1 MCRGQFDIALVR
13 DAGLCKL
20 RGRDSSACLPA
31 ESVGEVHAKAK
42 HRVFLVRYSRSGL
55 VQAGVDKNNNSDTC
69 HEMVF
74 FSP

>member
-1 MCRGQFDIALVR
+1 MQVPTLVSAF
-13 DAGLCKL
+13 AG
-20 RGRDSSACLPA
+20 RVV
-31 ESVGEVHAKAK
+31 VGEVHAKAK

-69 HEMVF
+69 HEMAF